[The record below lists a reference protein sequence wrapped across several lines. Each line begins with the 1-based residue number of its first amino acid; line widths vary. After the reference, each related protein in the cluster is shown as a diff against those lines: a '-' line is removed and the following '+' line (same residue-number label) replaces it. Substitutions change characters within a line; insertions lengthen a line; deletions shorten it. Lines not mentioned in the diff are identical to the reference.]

1 MGAIADMAPPADP
14 SALRSRLLSAA
25 VLLPLAVAAA
35 WLGSPYWEILVGV
48 FAVVMAWEWA
58 GMCAKRQSPA
68 GTMILGLSPAGA
80 LSMLAVAITVA
91 VAASRR
97 TELAVVLLLL
107 GAALSAAAGMRVAE
121 GRGVWYGLGTL
132 YIGLPSIAIIWLRA
146 RPELGLATLVWI
158 LALTITVDSGAYLA
172 GRTIGGPKLAPRI
185 SPKKTWAGLAGGI
198 VAAVLVGLATAGA
211 MGAVSLLPLALASAL
226 LAIVEQA
233 GDLAESGF
241 KRYFGVKDS
250 SRLIPGHGGF
260 LDRVDGLLAVSLAVA
275 VAQSFGGGLL
285 VWTR

>member
-1 MGAIADMAPPADP
+1 
-14 SALRSRLLSAA
+14 
-25 VLLPLAVAAA
+25 
-35 WLGSPYWEILVGV
+35 
-48 FAVVMAWEWA
+48 
-58 GMCAKRQSPA
+58 
-68 GTMILGLSPAGA
+68 MILGLSPAGA

-107 GAALSAAAGMRVAE
+107 GAVLSAAAGMRVAE
-121 GRGVWYGLGTL
+121 GRGIWHGLGTL

-146 RPELGLATLVWI
+146 RPELGLATLIWI
-158 LALTITVDSGAYLA
+158 LALTIAVDSGAYLA
-172 GRTIGGPKLAPRI
+172 GRTIGGPRLAPRI

-198 VAAVLVGLATAGA
+198 LAAVLVGLATARA
-211 MGAVSLLPLALASAL
+211 MGAASLLPLALASAL
-226 LAIVEQA
+226 LAIVEQG

-275 VAQSFGGGLL
+275 VAQSLGGGLL
-285 VWTR
+285 AWTR

>member
-1 MGAIADMAPPADP
+1 
-14 SALRSRLLSAA
+14 
-25 VLLPLAVAAA
+25 
-35 WLGSPYWEILVGV
+35 
-48 FAVVMAWEWA
+48 
-58 GMCAKRQSPA
+58 
-68 GTMILGLSPAGA
+68 MILGLSPAGA

-107 GAALSAAAGMRVAE
+107 GAALSTAAGMRVAH
-121 GRGVWYGLGTL
+121 GRGFWHGLGTL

-146 RPELGLATLVWI
+146 RPELGLATLVWM
-158 LALTITVDSGAYLA
+158 LALTIAVDSGAYLA

-198 VAAVLVGLATAGA
+198 IAAVLVGLLTARA
-211 MGAVSLLPLALASAL
+211 MGAASLLPLALASAL

-275 VAQSFGGGLL
+275 VAQSLGGGLL
-285 VWTR
+285 AWTR

>member
-25 VLLPLAVAAA
+25 VLLPLAAAA
-35 WLGSPYWEILVGV
+35 ALLGSPYWEILVGV

-68 GTMILGLSPAGA
+68 GAMILGLSPAGA
-80 LSMLAVAITVA
+80 LSMLAVAITVT

-97 TELAVVLLLL
+97 TELAVVVLLL
-107 GAALSAAAGMRVAE
+107 GAVLSAAAGMRVAE
-121 GRGVWYGLGTL
+121 GRGIWHGLGTL

-158 LALTITVDSGAYLA
+158 LALTIAVDSGAYLA

-198 VAAVLVGLATAGA
+198 IAAVLVGLLTARA
-211 MGAVSLLPLALASAL
+211 MGAASLLSLALASAL

-275 VAQSFGGGLL
+275 VAQSLGGGLL
-285 VWTR
+285 AWTR